1 VKFLDA
7 NVFLRVLTNDDPVK
21 AAASLALLER
31 LDSGADEAATCEAV
45 IAEVVYVLTS
55 HVSYRLTHEQVRN
68 RFKPLLELRG
78 LRIEHKTSCLRALD
92 LYASAP
98 TLDIEDAMIIAH
110 MEREGWTELVSYDRD
125 FDRVSGPVRI
135 EP

>member
-1 VKFLDA
+1 MKFLDA
-7 NVFLRVLTNDDPVK
+7 NVFIRVLTNDDPER

-31 LDSGADEAATCEAV
+31 LGSGAEEAATCEAI

-55 HVSYRLTHEQVRN
+55 RVTYALTHEEVRN

-78 LRIEHKTSCLRALD
+78 LRIEHKSTYLRALD
-92 LYASAP
+92 VYASARF
-98 TLDIEDAMIIAH
+98 LDIEDAIVIAH

-125 FDRVSGPVRI
+125 FDRVSGPIRS

>member
-7 NVFLRVLTNDDPVK
+7 NVFIRVLTKDDPVK

-31 LDSGADEAATCEAV
+31 LDSGDDEAVTCEAV

-55 HVSYRLTHEQVRN
+55 LVTFRLTHEEVRN

-78 LRIEHKTSCLRALD
+78 LRIEHKTSYLRALD

-98 TLDIEDAMIIAH
+98 YLDIEDAIIVAH

-125 FDRVSGPVRI
+125 FDRVSGPVRA

>member
-7 NVFLRVLTNDDPVK
+7 NVFIRVLTKDDPIK
-21 AAASLALLER
+21 AAASLALFER
-31 LDSGADEAATCEAV
+31 LRAGDDEAVACEAV

-55 HVSYRLTHEQVRN
+55 LVTYRLSHEEVRN
-68 RFKPLLELRG
+68 QFKPLLELRG
-78 LRIEHKTSCLRALD
+78 LRIDHKTSYLRALD

-98 TLDIEDAMIIAH
+98 HLDIEDAIIVAH